1 MDSQVSKRLL
11 NILWIF
17 LFSMLGFSIGRY
29 FPTITQESLLSKPGI
44 YVSEDGRYNLSLP
57 PESSNYGFYLTQK
70 SENKSII
77 KFGKYEKISNT
88 IASLKTEG
96 TIMYLYETTSDGRK
110 GIVLVDEFKKEIF
123 LTKESNEYILVD
135 EDGNFIE

>member
-1 MDSQVSKRLL
+1 M
-11 NILWIF
+11 
-17 LFSMLGFSIGRY
+17 
-29 FPTITQESLLSKPGI
+29 
-44 YVSEDGRYNLSLP
+44 SEDGRYNLSLP